1 MKTSIVRTEKLKHM
15 ARQLMLA
22 GQVDRYM
29 HALRLID
36 GLRVRPA
43 STI

>member
-1 MKTSIVRTEKLKHM
+1 MNTATNRTEKLKHM

-36 GLRVRPA
+36 GLRLRPVA
-43 STI
+43 IA